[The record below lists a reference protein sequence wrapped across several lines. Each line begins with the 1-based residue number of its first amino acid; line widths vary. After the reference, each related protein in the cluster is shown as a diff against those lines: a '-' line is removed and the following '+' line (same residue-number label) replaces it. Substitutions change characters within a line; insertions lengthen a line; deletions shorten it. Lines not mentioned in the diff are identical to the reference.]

1 MLIDHK
7 AALGCSHDA
16 NRWLLFVVRILICG
30 LVTIIHSDVARS
42 I

>member
-1 MLIDHK
+1 MLVDHK
-7 AALGCSHDA
+7 AAFGCSHDA
-16 NRWLLFVVRILICG
+16 MLFVIRILICG